1 MNNDTFVD
9 TTFEKFMEDIHY
21 QIFPEVLDDD
31 LPDHFDHWLSVL
43 DVANMMEWAE
53 IYGRQQFLSGQSHAF
68 NVLTKQ

>member
-1 MNNDTFVD
+1 MNNDTLVD
-9 TTFEKFMEDIHY
+9 TTFEKFMEEIHY

-53 IYGRQQFLSGQSHAF
+53 LYGRQQFLAGQSHAI
-68 NVLTKQ
+68 NVLTK